1 MGKVANQKGQRTINS
16 GASQSEGF
24 LLNSNISNFLSY
36 FVISLVL
43 ILSEKK
49 RGTWPPFQINLVD
62 M

>member
-1 MGKVANQKGQRTINS
+1 MVKVANQKVQRTINS

-43 ILSEKK
+43 LLSKNKK
-49 RGTWPPFQINLVD
+49 GLSNLNLA
-62 M
+62 

>member
-49 RGTWPPFQINLVD
+49 GVLDHHFKLI
-62 M
+62 